1 MGWPARRE
9 RVVALAA
16 ALAWA
21 FGAACAGA
29 DTTPTRD
36 VRLPRAGA
44 ELSSATGDTIL
55 GAIPDCGDCRLERVR
70 VLVLD
75 PEAAGHLLATLPW
88 VVQDARGFITLAEP
102 TGTTLLTF
110 DATGRF
116 RRAVGRRGRGPGEL
130 QAAHGLFVAPGDSLY
145 VVADARRVNVY
156 DPDGTPVRQTTL
168 QLGSIPCLAATGGLF
183 VALDEG
189 RLVIGQEARMDRLL
203 GMPMRLVDRE
213 GGHLQ
218 AFGVRNTASIG
229 ITCRSLA
236 WDAATQSLWAAE
248 AHGYRLEQLGAS
260 ADGVFRTVRQIGVR
274 APWLRD
280 GRAPLMTPEALEAEL
295 ATATVRRVDV
305 DIRRRPERFV
315 QPPQA
320 VLRNMQADSA
330 GRLWLAWRV
339 PAPGWDTV
347 TLRYPL
353 PEEHTLS
360 DELDDLLWHTVVD
373 VIDPRRARL
382 LVRDTFP
389 FHGHLA
395 AAGVLA
401 HPAYAATGG
410 PEVTLHQ
417 LRLHA
422 PE

>member
-1 MGWPARRE
+1 MRQPHAG
-9 RVVALAA
+9 AA
-16 ALAWA
+16 AA
-21 FGAACAGA
+21 
-29 DTTPTRD
+29 
-36 VRLPRAGA
+36 
-44 ELSSATGDTIL
+44 SATGDTIL
-55 GAIPDCGDCRLERVR
+55 GATPDCADCRLERVR
-70 VLVLD
+70 TLVLH

-88 VVQDARGFITLAEP
+88 VVQDARGYITLAEP
-102 TGTTLLTF
+102 TGATLLTF

-116 RRAVGRRGRGPGEL
+116 LRAVGRRGRGPGEL
-130 QAAHGLFVAPGDSLY
+130 QAVHGLFVAPGDSLY
-145 VVADARRVNVY
+145 VAADARRVNVY

-168 QLGSIPCLAATGGLF
+168 QMGSIPCFAGTGGLF
-183 VALDEG
+183 VALDDG
-189 RLVIGQEARMDRLL
+189 RLVIGQDVRTDGLL
-203 GMPMRLVDRE
+203 GVPLQLVDRE
-213 GGHLQ
+213 GGHRQ
-218 AFGVRNTASIG
+218 GFGVRNTASVG

-236 WDAATQSLWAAE
+236 WDAATQSLWASE

-260 ADGVFRTVRQIGVR
+260 AEGVFRTIRQIGVQ

-280 GRAPLMTPEALEAEL
+280 GRPPLLTPEALAAEL

-305 DIRRRPERFV
+305 DVRRRPERLAH
-315 QPPQA
+315 PPQA

-353 PEEHTLS
+353 AEEHTLS

-373 VIDPRRARL
+373 VIDTRRARL

-395 AAGVLA
+395 TAGVLA
-401 HPAYAATGG
+401 HPAYSATGG

-417 LRLHA
+417 LRLRA